1 MNSSHPFRRLVNN
14 ENILKNRV
22 TIYTAPKAK
31 TEKQIHKTILDG
43 YKKQKTKK
51 LELNKVRI

>member
-1 MNSSHPFRRLVNN
+1 MNSNHPFRRLVNN

-31 TEKQIHKTILDG
+31 NRKT
-43 YKKQKTKK
+43 
-51 LELNKVRI
+51 NS